1 MTRFLQLHIY
11 VLFAQVTV
19 AAGMMTEVEVDM
31 GEEEVVMAAV
41 DMVVVSNFVLEID
54 CINVIGG

>member
-1 MTRFLQLHIY
+1 
-11 VLFAQVTV
+11 
-19 AAGMMTEVEVDM
+19 MMTEVEVDM